1 MTFVFIIILLIIGA
15 VAAAAF
21 VENKIPQTK
30 AGLDFVKPHAPW
42 IGLVSLVLGLYWLI
56 KILFYLGM
64 MLKYKFVFTLIMIA
78 SSLLL
83 IILGFLMAQPLIMQ
97 LVGKNK
103 NVTDVTDK
111 MKKKFSP
118 LTEKLGLAA
127 ISAGL
132 INLLLAIV

>member
-1 MTFVFIIILLIIGA
+1 MTFVFIISLLVIGA
-15 VAAAAF
+15 IAAAGF
-21 VENKIPQTK
+21 VENKIPK
-30 AGLDFVKPHAPW
+30 SKVGLDFVKPHSQW
-42 IGLVSLVLGLYWLI
+42 VGLVSLVLGFYWII
-56 KILFYLGM
+56 KILFYLGV

-83 IILGFLMAQPLIMQ
+83 IVLGFLLAQPLIMQ

-103 NVTDVTDK
+103 NISDVTDK

-118 LTEKLGLAA
+118 VTEKLGLAA

-132 INLLLAIV
+132 VNLLLAIV

>member
-1 MTFVFIIILLIIGA
+1 MTFVFIISLLVIGA
-15 VAAAAF
+15 VAAATF
-21 VENKIPQTK
+21 LENKVPQSK
-30 AGLDFVKPHAPW
+30 AGLDFVKPHSQW
-42 IGLVSLVLGLYWLI
+42 VGLVSLVLGFYWII
-56 KILFYLGM
+56 KILFNLGIL
-64 MLKYKFVFTLIMIA
+64 LKYKFVFTLIMIA
-78 SSLLL
+78 SCLLL

-118 LTEKLGLAA
+118 ITEKLGLAA

-132 INLLLAIV
+132 VNLLLAIV